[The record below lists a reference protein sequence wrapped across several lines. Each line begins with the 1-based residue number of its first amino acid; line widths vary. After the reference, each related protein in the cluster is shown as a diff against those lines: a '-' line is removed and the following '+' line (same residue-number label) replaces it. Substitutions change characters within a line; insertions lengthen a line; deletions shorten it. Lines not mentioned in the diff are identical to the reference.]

1 MFNVGSSIS
10 VLRGLLLFQIRGSR
24 TKALHDKALVNCQ
37 YSMATFSTGERKR
50 RPRGDRKSQ
59 EMSMHLRQALQA
71 AIRVEVY
78 PRSQI
83 DIFVEVS
90 LWSNCCIR
98 MTVKSLF
105 YA

>member
-1 MFNVGSSIS
+1 VTGG
-10 VLRGLLLFQIRGSR
+10 RG
-24 TKALHDKALVNCQ
+24 KALHDKVVVNCQ

-59 EMSMHLRQALQA
+59 EMSMHLQQTFNA
-71 AIRVEVY
+71 AILTSLY

-90 LWSNCCIR
+90 MLLGATKTQCSSP
-98 MTVKSLF
+98 SL
-105 YA
+105 YCESS

>member
-1 MFNVGSSIS
+1 MQVTGG
-10 VLRGLLLFQIRGSR
+10 RG
-24 TKALHDKALVNCQ
+24 KALHDKVVVNCQ

-59 EMSMHLRQALQA
+59 EMTMHLQQTFDA
-71 AIRVEVY
+71 AIVTSLY

-90 LWSNCCIR
+90 VLL
-98 MTVKSLF
+98 KYL
-105 YA
+105 